1 MSIYLETYGCTM
13 NKADSEIIKALLRP
27 QITESLEEADIAII
41 NSCGVKGPTEHKI
54 RKRIEEIKAT
64 NKPLIVAGCLPK
76 ISDLDV
82 NVVGTNV
89 YDIVEA
95 VQKVREGSAVHIIRD
110 EKKNKLCYP
119 RVGDGVNAII
129 PISEGCLGSCTYC
142 AARFARGHLYSYP
155 LESIVKTARE
165 FISNGYKELQITS
178 QDTGCYGTDLDA
190 GERLHSLLEKLA
202 SLEGKFRIRVGMMN
216 PNHTLDILE
225 DLVSVYR
232 HDKIYKFLHI
242 PVQSGND
249 HILQAMNRKYTVDE
263 FLTVCRAF
271 RTEFPE
277 LYLCTDVIVG
287 FPTETEEQFHDT
299 LALVKKINP
308 DKINVTRFSPRP
320 KTEASKMPQIPDW
333 IKKERSRLL
342 YKLRMDISLSINR
355 RYVGESHE
363 VLINQEGTVSP
374 TMIGRLSNY
383 KPVVCVG
390 SMGSFS
396 RVTITGAAPTYLKAL
411 Q

>member
-13 NKADSEIIKALLRP
+13 NKADSEIIKALLHP
-27 QITESLEEADIAII
+27 QITENLDEADIVII

-54 RKRIEEIKAT
+54 RKRIEEIKAR

-95 VQKVREGSAVHIIRD
+95 VQKVREGHTIHIIRD
-110 EKKNKLCYP
+110 EKQNKLCYP
-119 RVGDGVNAII
+119 RIGDGVNAII
-129 PISEGCLGSCTYC
+129 PISEGCVGSCTYC

-155 LESIVKTARE
+155 VGSIVGTANQ
-165 FISNGYKELQITS
+165 FISQGYKELQITS
-178 QDTGCYGTDLDA
+178 QDTGCYGTDLNTV
-190 GERLHSLLEKLA
+190 ERLPSLLKKLV

-225 DLVSVYR
+225 DLLSVY
-232 HDKIYKFLHI
+232 HHEKIYKFLHI

-249 HILQAMNRKYTVDE
+249 HILQLMNRKYTVDE
-263 FLTVCRAF
+263 FLAVCRAF
-271 RTEFPE
+271 RNEFPD

-287 FPTETEEQFHDT
+287 FPTETEEQFHNT
-299 LALVKKINP
+299 LELVRKINP

-320 KTEASKMPQIPDW
+320 KTKASSMHQIPDW

-342 YKLRMDISLSINR
+342 YKLRMDISLSLNR
-355 RYVGESHE
+355 KYVGKSYE
-363 VLINQEGTVSP
+363 VLINQKGTVPP
-374 TMIGRLSNY
+374 TMIGRLFNY
-383 KPVVCVG
+383 KPVVCTG
-390 SMGSFS
+390 RIGSFS
-396 RVTITGAAPTYLKAL
+396 RVAITGAAPTYLKAL
-411 Q
+411 